1 MNRPFSYQTIYLLP
15 HCFIFWWVGCSEAQF
30 SNNKFL
36 CSENYRGF
44 FWFDFLNHLYILF
57 VLHCNTNSMNTTF
70 SIRLEQDLKKS
81 FLAKTKAKWLEWA
94 VLIRYFME
102 SFNSNP
108 DIVKFEI
115 EEQLFDDILNNKETR
130 SKLEKISNKLD
141 TLWF

>member
-1 MNRPFSYQTIYLLP
+1 
-15 HCFIFWWVGCSEAQF
+15 
-30 SNNKFL
+30 
-36 CSENYRGF
+36 
-44 FWFDFLNHLYILF
+44 
-57 VLHCNTNSMNTTF
+57 MNTTF

-81 FLAKTKAKWLEWA
+81 FLAKTRAKGLEWA